1 VTYQEWLAAGNP
13 PAAWEA
19 ERQRLNA
26 LTHARWDA
34 EAAARAAANP
44 PPVPAEY
51 LDRFPPMRRAKV
63 KAALLNVIRLNGRPV
78 QRWQVAEK
86 FAAEGFR
93 VDVDRGRI
101 YHGAGGG
108 FYALDSVI
116 SRTAVDYAQW
126 LADRPA
132 AKIPAGRR

>member
-1 VTYQEWLAAGNP
+1 VTYQEWLAAGNS
-13 PAAWEA
+13 PASWEA
-19 ERQRLNA
+19 ECQRLNA
-26 LTHARWDA
+26 LTQARWA
-34 EAAARAAANP
+34 APAAARAAAASP

-63 KAALLNVIRLNGRPV
+63 LAALLNVIRLNGRPV

-108 FYALDSVI
+108 FYQLNSVI

-132 AKIPAGRR
+132 TKIPA